1 MRKPVC
7 HRSTTTL
14 KMPIDAEPA
23 VELRAL
29 RAAGIPVDET
39 GRPESGFLHMRMTQ
53 DYRHHIFR
61 WFASGSPG
69 GDFDPSKG
77 APP

>member
-29 RAAGIPVDET
+29 RAAGVPFDET
-39 GRPESGFLHMRMTQ
+39 GRPESEFLHCR
-53 DYRHHIFR
+53 
-61 WFASGSPG
+61 
-69 GDFDPSKG
+69 
-77 APP
+77 